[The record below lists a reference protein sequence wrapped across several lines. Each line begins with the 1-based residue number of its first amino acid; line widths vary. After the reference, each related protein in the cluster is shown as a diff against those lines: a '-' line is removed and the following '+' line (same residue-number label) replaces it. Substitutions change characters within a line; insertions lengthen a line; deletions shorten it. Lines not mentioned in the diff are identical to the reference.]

1 MAIILRCPGCSTR
14 LTIDDDRAG
23 TVFDCPNCDS
33 AINVPLPATPIPAT
47 PVPDS
52 ADSSPTPTKFC
63 HECGKSI
70 RKKAAICPECGV
82 RQPRTKGRRTSA
94 RSDPTLQHANGKKL
108 AAGLC
113 GIFIGGL
120 GIHKFVL
127 GLNKPGLIMLL
138 VSLLSCGIGYPIIHI
153 IGLVE
158 GILYLTKSDE
168 EFDEIYLVEKK
179 EWF

>member
-1 MAIILRCPGCSTR
+1 
-14 LTIDDDRAG
+14 
-23 TVFDCPNCDS
+23 
-33 AINVPLPATPIPAT
+33 
-47 PVPDS
+47 
-52 ADSSPTPTKFC
+52 
-63 HECGKSI
+63 
-70 RKKAAICPECGV
+70 
-82 RQPRTKGRRTSA
+82 
-94 RSDPTLQHANGKKL
+94 L